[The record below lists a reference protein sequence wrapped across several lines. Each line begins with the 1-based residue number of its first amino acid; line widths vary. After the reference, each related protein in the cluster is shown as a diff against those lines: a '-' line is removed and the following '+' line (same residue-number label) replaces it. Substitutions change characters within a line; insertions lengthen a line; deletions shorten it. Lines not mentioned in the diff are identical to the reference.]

1 MRVTIKLEASGLMD
15 TINKENM
22 KVFVLAGG
30 NDQIEL
36 IKGIRKRFK
45 DVEVILLDMNP
56 NVRARE
62 YADRMLVISTMDFD
76 KVLKAA
82 EDEKID
88 LILSACGDQP
98 LRTMAYV
105 SEKLGLP
112 CYLTYQQSLNLT
124 NKVYMKDLME
134 QGGIPTARFIRFD
147 INTEISCEGL
157 TFPLVIKPADNNGS
171 KGIIKVYSQS
181 EFDEAIA
188 EAKKYTLSGDLLVE
202 EFKIGEEY
210 SIEAFIKNGEPHIV
224 FASKN
229 IKIKD
234 QNTFTICKNEYVAE
248 LSKSLEEKI
257 KRIIKGIH
265 NTFGIDNVPLLIQ
278 MIYDG
283 ENVNVIEFSART
295 GGGSKLFFIREMT
308 GVDVIEN
315 LLDITMGVD
324 PDIQPKK
331 KGRSAAILYAYA
343 QPGIFNTVDGI
354 DALQDKGIVD
364 DIFLY
369 KPYGSMINSSNYS
382 SDRPLGLLIKAAD
395 EDELTEKIA
404 VTNDTVK
411 ILDENGNDI
420 MRHEIFR

>member
-1 MRVTIKLEASGLMD
+1 
-15 TINKENM
+15 M

-45 DVEVILLDMNP
+45 DVEIVLLDMNP

-82 EDEKID
+82 ENEKID

-124 NKVYMKDLME
+124 NKVYMKNLME
-134 QGGIPTARFIRFD
+134 HGGIPTAKFRRFD
-147 INTEISCEGL
+147 INTEISCGGL

-171 KGIIKVYSQS
+171 KGINKVYSQT
-181 EFDEAIA
+181 EFDKAIA

-210 SIEAFIKNGEPHIV
+210 SIEAFIKKGEPYII

-234 QNTFTICKNEYVAE
+234 QNTFTICKNQYVSE
-248 LSKSLEEKI
+248 LPQSLEEKI
-257 KRIIKGIH
+257 KEIIKGIH
-265 NTFGIDNVPLLIQ
+265 ITFKIDNIPLLIQ

-315 LLDITMGVD
+315 LLDITMGIA
-324 PDIQPKK
+324 PDIRPQK
-331 KGRSAAILYAYA
+331 KGDCAAILYIYT
-343 QPGIFNTVDGI
+343 QPGIFCAVEGI
-354 DALQDKGIVD
+354 STLQDKRIIEDV
-364 DIFLY
+364 FLY
-369 KPYGSMINSSNYS
+369 KPYGSKINSSSYS
-382 SDRPLGLLIKAAD
+382 CDRPLGLLIKAKD
-395 EDELTEKIA
+395 DKELSNKISM
-404 VTNDTVK
+404 TNKTVK
-411 ILDENGNDI
+411 ILDEKGNDI
-420 MRHEIFR
+420 MRHEIFQ

>member
-1 MRVTIKLEASGLMD
+1 MLVMTRLEESDSMD
-15 TINKENM
+15 TINQEVK

-45 DVEVILLDMNP
+45 DVEVILIDMNP

-62 YADRMLVISTMDFD
+62 FADRMLVISTMDFD

-82 EDEKID
+82 EEENID

-112 CYLTYQQSLNLT
+112 CYLTFQQSLNLT
-124 NKVYMKDLME
+124 NKVHMKGLME
-134 QGGIPTARFIRFD
+134 QGGIPTAKFRRFD
-147 INTEISCEGL
+147 INTEISSDGL
-157 TFPLVIKPADNNGS
+157 SFPLVIKPADNNGS
-171 KGIIKVYSQS
+171 KGIIKVYSKE
-181 EFDEAIA
+181 EFDEAIK

-202 EFKIGEEY
+202 EFKSGDEY
-210 SIEAFIKNGEPHIV
+210 SIEAFIKNGDPNII

-234 QNTFTICKNEYVAE
+234 QNTFTICKNEYVNE
-248 LSKSLEEKI
+248 LPKKLADKI
-257 KRIIKGIH
+257 KDIIKAIH
-265 NTFGIDNVPLLIQ
+265 KTFEIDNVPLLIQ

-283 ENVNVIEFSART
+283 ESANVIEFSART

-308 GVDVIEN
+308 GVDIIEN
-315 LLDITMGVD
+315 LLDITVGEE
-324 PDIQPKK
+324 PDILPKK
-331 KGRSAAILYAYA
+331 KGEYAAIMYTYAH
-343 QPGIFNTVDGI
+343 PGIFNGIDGI
-354 DALQDKGIVD
+354 SDLQDKGIISD
-364 DIFLY
+364 LFLY
-369 KPYGSMINSSNYS
+369 KPFGSTINSSNYS
-382 SDRPLGLLIKAAD
+382 SDRPLGILLKAKSEKELDDKIKLVN
-395 EDELTEKIA
+395 ES
-404 VTNDTVK
+404 VK
-411 ILDENGNDI
+411 ILDEAGNDI